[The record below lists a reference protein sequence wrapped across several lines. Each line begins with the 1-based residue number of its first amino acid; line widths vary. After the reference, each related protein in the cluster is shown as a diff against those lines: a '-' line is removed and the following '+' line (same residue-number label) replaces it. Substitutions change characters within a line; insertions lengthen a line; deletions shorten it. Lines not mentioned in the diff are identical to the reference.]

1 MNNAIQF
8 YNKSPGKSG
17 KCRFISLTGG
27 QGGKFGENVMI
38 EENSSQPL
46 AVGEVASETKEQL
59 KVREN
64 LCRAMGNIPAMAP
77 EAFRSEIARIR
88 AEYDS
93 STPPPPEYAELLDKQ
108 FAEAVKAAE
117 SRVADMELR
126 QENFKK
132 LEAELRKLLE
142 DELLVGSDLDKF
154 DAECVKLLGALPPEF
169 AAAAAPARERLA
181 AEEALQAADTARAEA
196 LMEEL
201 KTLSAAE
208 DVAPLRER
216 KSAIDT
222 EFKALLHLP
231 QPVRKR
237 FQETSHKASQKISQF
252 FEELDL
258 ARWESYTLKQDVCA
272 KIEAMNSAETPD
284 YVKFAK
290 ELQELRER
298 WKTLGAVPKEKNE
311 EINARFLE
319 SSRQLQHKVD
329 EFFSNRRQERK
340 QAAADKQTLVEE
352 AEKLAASTEWNVT
365 AAAFKELQAKW
376 KTIPRA
382 GNDENELYRKFRAA
396 ADAFFNA
403 RSAYFTERDKKFAVI
418 IEKKE
423 ALIAEAEALT
433 QSDFR
438 RARQLREEFRN
449 AGNAGK
455 SENALY
461 ERLKAALDKFF
472 DERRAAFTEKE
483 NESRS
488 LIAELEQ
495 LAADPAANTARAREI
510 KTRLQELDC
519 RETAAAAKKAAETFE
534 TALSENRKKET
545 RAKGDLGREV
555 ARELAVALDKLLA
568 GEKFEFTPPAATEM
582 FPKLSGSAKL
592 IAAALADDAK
602 ALEKLNRQ
610 LAAARQE
617 HERICTE
624 LEKLS
629 GAGENEEENLA
640 AALQA
645 AIMGNFAKDEAKAA
659 AKAIDPNK
667 LASDYLNAGL
677 LPAEE
682 LESSYIRF
690 DAAMSKL

>member
-17 KCRFISLTGG
+17 KMPFHLLCRR
-27 QGGKFGENVMI
+27 QRGKFGENVMI

-59 KVREN
+59 KIREN
-64 LCRAMGNIPAMAP
+64 LCRALGKIPAMAP
-77 EAFRSEIARIR
+77 EAFRGEIAKIR

-108 FAEAVKAAE
+108 FTEAVKAAE

-126 QENFKK
+126 QENFRKQ
-132 LEAELRKLLE
+132 EAELQKLLA
-142 DELLVGSDLDKF
+142 DELLVSSDLDKF
-154 DAECVKLLGALPPEF
+154 DAECVKMLGALPPEF
-169 AAAAAPARERLA
+169 AAAAAPVRERLA

-201 KTLSAAE
+201 KNLTAAE

-216 KSAIDT
+216 KSVIDT
-222 EFKALLHLP
+222 EFKTLLHLP
-231 QPVRKR
+231 QPVKKR

-258 ARWESYTLKQDVCA
+258 ARWESYTLKQDICA
-272 KIEAMNSAETPD
+272 KIEEMNNSETPD
-284 YVKFAK
+284 CIKFAK

-340 QAAADKQTLVEE
+340 QAAADKQLLVEE
-352 AEKLAASTEWNVT
+352 AEKLASSTEWNVT

-376 KTIPRA
+376 KNIPRA
-382 GNDENELYRKFRAA
+382 GNEENELFRKFRAA
-396 ADAFFNA
+396 ADTFFNA

-418 IEKKE
+418 IERKE

-433 QSDFR
+433 QGDFR

-455 SENALY
+455 SENALF

-472 DERRAAFTEKE
+472 DERRAAFAEKE
-483 NESRS
+483 NESRT
-488 LIAELEQ
+488 LISELEQ
-495 LAADPAANTARAREI
+495 LAAAPAENTARAREI
-510 KTRLQELDC
+510 KSRLQELDC
-519 RETAAAAKKAAETFE
+519 RETAAAVRKASETFE
-534 TALSENRKKET
+534 AALSECRKKET

-555 ARELAVALDKLLA
+555 ARELAASLDKLLA
-568 GEKFEFTPPAATEM
+568 GEKFEFAPPAAAEM
-582 FPKLSGSAKL
+582 FPKLGSAAKL

-617 HERICTE
+617 HERICSE

-629 GAGENEEENLA
+629 GAEENGEENLA

-645 AIMGNFAKDEAKAA
+645 AIMGNFAKDEAQAA

-667 LASDYLNAGL
+667 LASEYLNAGL
-677 LPAEE
+677 LPADE
-682 LESSYIRF
+682 LENSFTRF
-690 DAAMSKL
+690 DSAMSKL